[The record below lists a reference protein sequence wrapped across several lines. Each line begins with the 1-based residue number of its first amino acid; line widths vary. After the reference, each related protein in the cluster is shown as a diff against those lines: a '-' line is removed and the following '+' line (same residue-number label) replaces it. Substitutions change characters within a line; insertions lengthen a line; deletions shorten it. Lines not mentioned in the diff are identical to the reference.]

1 VTTNGSTAALILAGG
16 KSSAAFAHAAGG
28 VTNRAL
34 VPLAGRPMLDYVV
47 EAVGGGLRD
56 GGRVLVATTLDT
68 PVPAGC
74 VRVVSGASLVDTL
87 LAGVRALEGDE
98 TRLLVAT
105 ADIPF
110 LTGASVADFLER
122 ARETGAGFAWP
133 IVPADVCA
141 AKFPGMRRTTLRLR
155 EGTFTGGNL
164 ALLDPAFL
172 REREAVLREAYARRK
187 SVVGLARLLGAPL
200 LLRLAASRLIP
211 GLLSIAHAEAAVGRV
226 LGVRTRAVV
235 SAFAEL
241 GADVDKPEDL
251 DAARR
256 WAEANRF
263 GATTNTAAAVE

>member
-1 VTTNGSTAALILAGG
+1 MTTQGTAALILAGG
-16 KSSAAFAHAAGG
+16 KSSEAFARAAGG

-34 VPLAGRPMLDYVV
+34 VPLAAGRPMLDYVV
-47 EAVGGGLRD
+47 EAVRAGMTADG
-56 GGRVLVATTLDT
+56 GGRVLVATTPET

-74 VRVVSGASLVDTL
+74 VRVASGDSLVDTL
-87 LAGVRALEGDE
+87 LSGVRALEGGE

-110 LTGASVADFLER
+110 LTGESVADFLLR

-141 AKFPGMRRTTLRLR
+141 ERFPGMRRTTLRLR

-172 REREAVLREAYARRK
+172 RERETILREAYARRK
-187 SVVGLARLLGAPL
+187 SVVGLARLLGAPI
-200 LLRLAASRLIP
+200 LLRLAASRLVP
-211 GLLSIAHAEAAVGRV
+211 SVLSIAHAEAAVGRV
-226 LGVRTRAVV
+226 LGVQTRAVV
-235 SAFAEL
+235 SLFAEL

-251 DAARR
+251 NAARR
-256 WAEANRF
+256 WAEAKN
-263 GATTNTAAAVE
+263 ASPPV